1 MDVNQYLNIVIRS
14 VIALIALFILTKL
27 LGKKQISQLSVF
39 EYVIGISMGSIAAEI
54 SVNEDTPTINGVIA
68 MVVYT
73 FIVYIMSFFTLK
85 SLIFRRL
92 FTGTPTILVQ
102 NGQILAKGLKKSML
116 DVNDLL
122 EECRCNGY
130 FDLNKIEYA
139 IMETNGQISFLPKSE
154 ERPLTPKDMN
164 IKLLSEDL
172 VANIVIDGKIII
184 NNLKIINKNKKWLL
198 SKLKKRG
205 YNNLQNILL
214 VTCDINKKL
223 VIYEKNENI
232 KEKSCLE

>member
-1 MDVNQYLNIVIRS
+1 MDFNQYLNIVIRS
-14 VIALIALFILTKL
+14 VTALVALFFLTKL

-68 MVVYT
+68 MVMYT
-73 FIVYIMSFFTLK
+73 SIVYIMSFFTLK
-85 SLIFRRL
+85 SLMIRRL

-102 NGQILAKGLKKSML
+102 NGQILEKGLKKSML

-130 FDLNKIEYA
+130 FDLSKIEYA
-139 IMETNGQISFLPKSE
+139 IMETNGQVSFLPNSE

-164 IKLLSEDL
+164 IKPPYEDL
-172 VANIVIDGKIII
+172 VANVVLDGKIII
-184 NNLKIINKNKKWLL
+184 KNLKMINKTKKWLL
-198 SKLKKRG
+198 NELKKRG
-205 YNNLQNILL
+205 YYNLNNILL
-214 VTCDINKKL
+214 VTCDINKNL
-223 VIYEKNENI
+223 VIYEKNKNI
-232 KEKSCLE
+232 KEKNCLE